1 MVDMVKIEG
10 LSIGKLRL
18 HYLHRANED
27 LRAQNFDA
35 AREDIKSFLRTLDG
49 ESVGDKGM
57 LEKILYLLEK
67 EAKVEKA
74 FAKKLKKM
82 GYPERAIA
90 LNLIDQQYRKRY
102 LEMAINYAW
111 KLAQKERLFEEV

>member
-1 MVDMVKIEG
+1 MVNFEG

-27 LRAQNFDA
+27 LRAHDYDA

-49 ESVGDKGM
+49 DSVKDKSM
-57 LEKILYLLEK
+57 LVRIIDLLEK
-67 EAKVEKA
+67 DAKVEKV
-74 FAKKLKKM
+74 FAKKLEKL
-82 GYPERAIA
+82 GYLERPVA
-90 LNLIDQQYRKRY
+90 LNLIDQRDRKRF
-102 LEMAINYAW
+102 LELAVNYAW